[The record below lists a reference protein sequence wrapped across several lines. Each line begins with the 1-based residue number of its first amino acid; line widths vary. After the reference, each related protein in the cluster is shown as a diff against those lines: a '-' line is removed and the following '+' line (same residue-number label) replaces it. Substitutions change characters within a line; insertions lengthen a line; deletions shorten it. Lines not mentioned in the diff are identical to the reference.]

1 MSSPDMVQNKAAK
14 LEERYLSH
22 SSSKLESA
30 AKAAS
35 TIVVGGDF
43 VPRVPV

>member
-30 AKAAS
+30 AKAVS